1 MSERMRPS
9 WCLGC
14 KATPFCSQVRSTHDL
29 KLYAIHRMTR
39 VFSLLCALERVLQG
53 HWLGG

>member
-1 MSERMRPS
+1 MRPS